1 VVASPLTMKRVALLL
16 LLATACPSA
25 RDPSAPCGE
34 GAVVVEGACVS
45 YRVADT
51 FCGKTAKPG
60 AGACAR
66 ITCGPGEALD
76 VEHGFCLPESTV
88 FLAVNHGPAGF
99 DATQRRATCAH
110 GWLASRGSS
119 YSCAFGKFSCGR
131 GERWAKDTAA
141 DAGPAEWAGKCVSQP
156 TCGIGELYDEAT
168 EKCSKVV
175 RDGVVDTG
183 SWARLAI
190 GPDTAE
196 GTNAFCAPIRQT
208 GAKSRFQIEI
218 TVPDNDVTRAS
229 ARLSPRGPVPANTT
243 DAAEHALEA
252 LVETLHFQGK
262 TALSASV
269 SLEVGCTPPPTAPP
283 TLENVETR
291 DGGR

>member
-1 VVASPLTMKRVALLL
+1 MKRALLGVL
-16 LLATACPSA
+16 VLAACPSA
-25 RDPSAPCGE
+25 RVPGAECGD
-34 GAVVVEGACVS
+34 GAVVLEGACVS
-45 YRVADT
+45 FRVADA
-51 FCGKTAKPG
+51 FCGKTAKPS

-66 ITCGPGEALD
+66 IACGPGEALD

-99 DATQRRATCAH
+99 ENESKRQATCAH
-110 GWLASRGSS
+110 GWLASRGSAFT
-119 YSCAFGKFSCGR
+119 CAFGKLSCGR
-131 GERWAKDTAA
+131 GERWVKDSAT
-141 DAGPAEWAGKCVSQP
+141 DAGPPEWAGKCTSQP
-156 TCGIGELYDEAT
+156 PCGVGEIFDEAT

-175 RDGVVDTG
+175 RNGVVDVG

-190 GPDTAE
+190 GSDTAE
-196 GTNAFCAPIRQT
+196 GTNAFCAPVRQM

-218 TVPDNDVTRAS
+218 TVPDNDVTRAN
-229 ARLSPRGPVPANTT
+229 ARLVPRGAVPANAT
-243 DAAEHALEA
+243 DAAEHSLEE

-262 TALSASV
+262 TALAASV
-269 SLEVGCTPPPTAPP
+269 SLEVGCSPPPTAPP